1 MQATHP
7 ISTLN
12 HLKAALAAIVVAA
25 IILAAIVVAALVA
38 PSVTAP
44 AGAGAF
50 EQQAPLVLDP
60 DAQSM
65 PGNRNAIAPIAQ

>member
-25 IILAAIVVAALVA
+25 VIVSGIVIAALVA
-38 PSVTAP
+38 PSL
-44 AGAGAF
+44 AGQDAGAF
-50 EQQAPLVLDP
+50 DTAPLVLDS
-60 DAQSM
+60 DARQA
-65 PGNRNAIAPIAQ
+65 PGNRGAIAPTAQ

>member
-25 IILAAIVVAALVA
+25 VIVSGIVIAALVA
-38 PSVTAP
+38 PSF
-44 AGAGAF
+44 AGQDATF
-50 EQQAPLVLDP
+50 DSAPLVLDS
-60 DAQSM
+60 DARQA
-65 PGNRNAIAPIAQ
+65 PGNRGAIAPIAQ